1 MAVKDRGTALE
12 GFAAL
17 YDGTGNADAVIA
29 QTITCRVT
37 LEYEL
42 VRTWQDAMRAA
53 HRSPKL
59 HGMPLGLLPDLWPFD
74 ALRRPLMEQATEFV
88 RQIGLQHYE
97 PTQPVTAFEV
107 WGPYSEKVGTPR
119 DFVPEEDNPFIP
131 KSERKT
137 ATTAWLYGGNESPIH
152 FGCAFL
158 IQSEFTRK
166 ARYGHETDRE
176 GVIVV

>member
-1 MAVKDRGTALE
+1 MALKDRGSALE

-17 YDGTGNADAVIA
+17 YDGTGNADAVVA

-37 LEYEL
+37 LEYEM
-42 VRTWQDAMRAA
+42 VRDWQDAMRAA
-53 HRSPKL
+53 RRSPTL
-59 HGMPLGLLPDLWPFD
+59 RGLPLGLLPSMYPLDSIKG
-74 ALRRPLMEQATEFV
+74 PLMEECTEFV

-97 PTQPVTAFEV
+97 PTKYITQFEV

-119 DFVPEEDNPFIP
+119 DWVPEADNPFVQD
-131 KSERKT
+131 KRV

-152 FGCAFL
+152 LGCSFL
-158 IQSEFTRK
+158 VRSEFTRK
-166 ARYGHETDRE
+166 AKYGHETDKE

>member
-29 QTITCRVT
+29 QHVKCKVV

-42 VRTWQDAMRAA
+42 VKDWQTAMRAA
-53 HRSPKL
+53 GQSPTLRGK
-59 HGMPLGLLPDLWPFD
+59 PLGLLPSMYPMD
-74 ALRRPLMEQATEFV
+74 AIKQPLMREAIEFV
-88 RQIGLQHYE
+88 YQIGLQGFE
-97 PTQPVTAFEV
+97 PTQHITSFEV

-119 DFVPEEDNPFIP
+119 DWVPEEDNPFV
-131 KSERKT
+131 KDKKT

-152 FGCAFL
+152 LGCVFFL
-158 IQSEFTRK
+158 RAQFTRK
-166 ARYGHETDRE
+166 ATFGHETDKE

>member
-17 YDGTGNADAVIA
+17 YDGTGNADAVVA

-53 HRSPKL
+53 HRSTALRGK
-59 HGMPLGLLPDLWPFD
+59 PLGLLPDLWPFD
-74 ALRRPLMEQATEFV
+74 ALRRPLMEQASEFV
-88 RQIGLQHYE
+88 RQLGLQHYE
-97 PTQPVTAFEV
+97 PTQHITSFEV

-119 DFVPEEDNPFIP
+119 DWVPEADNPFIQD
-131 KSERKT
+131 KKV

-152 FGCAFL
+152 LGCAFL
-158 IQSEFTRK
+158 IRSEFTRK
-166 ARYGHETDRE
+166 AKYGHETDKE
-176 GVIVV
+176 GIIVV